1 MTEQEEMALEPS
13 ELELSELCLFLSL
26 VSLSVPVSGSSLVSL
41 SVVQFPSQ
49 NVGTGFGGLSSH
61 HLQSSLISV

>member
-49 NVGTGFGGLSSH
+49 NGPGLVGSAPITYRAL
-61 HLQSSLISV
+61 